1 MLTGPVY
8 APMYVNNEWVRV
20 NRTIGTF
27 PKLVHVPT
35 HFFKL
40 VVGLKKQPGSST
52 KAIVPYT
59 GSSSTSNGGS
69 SAMVIYDAQAG
80 ACREWWPAEGTGQSI
95 AVAAFLVPNSD
106 TVDAKVSLFN
116 GEGYCVIGWVLQR
129 MSICIYLCELDNI
142 ICAASMEYNCL
153 HVYIVLLLQTTLSS
167 VSVRI
172 EQLEAIGQ

>member
-59 GSSSTSNGGS
+59 GSSSSTSSGGS
-69 SAMVIYDAQAG
+69 SAMVVYDAQTG

-129 MSICIYLCELDNI
+129 MSICIYWENI
-142 ICAASMEYNCL
+142 TCTASMEYNCL